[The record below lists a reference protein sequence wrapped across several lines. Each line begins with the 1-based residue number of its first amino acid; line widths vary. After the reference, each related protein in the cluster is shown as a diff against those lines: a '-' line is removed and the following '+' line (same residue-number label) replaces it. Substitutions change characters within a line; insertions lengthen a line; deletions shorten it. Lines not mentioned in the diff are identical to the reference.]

1 MRFPD
6 KTVNPRFA
14 SETAMIAWLATG
26 TVRRSTYL
34 LAGVGFF
41 LVKFGIDAAVSLFV
55 FDRSWSPMQYLVW
68 PNDVTVKVLDLH
80 YVDRQFAQTMLLL
93 SLPFIV
99 IGVLLTLAR
108 IRDARLPLWLVALF
122 FVPIVNLILF
132 AILVVLPTRPVA
144 LTPMPTAE
152 PSPTGPPSIDEP
164 LTRLQRAHRSI
175 VLGNPWRSGLVS
187 LLITVP
193 ACVALV
199 VFETE
204 VLRSYAFSLFVGG
217 PFFAGMISVMIY
229 GFSRPQSLSSCVA
242 VGMASTALIGVVLL
256 VLARE
261 GAICL
266 LMAAP
271 IGFGIA
277 MLGVFVGYVIQ
288 YRPWLNH
295 DMAAMALLMALLL
308 PTLMAAEAATGTE
321 PDEHVVRTEVVV
333 DAAPEKVWP
342 IVLAFPPLPEPN
354 DWMFRAGIAYPMR
367 AEIVGAGPGAVRR
380 CVFSTGAF
388 VEPIDDWQEPTRLK
402 FRVTES
408 PPPMHEWSPFDVH
421 PPHLDGYLVSRQG
434 EFRLER
440 LEDGRTRLV
449 GSTWYANRMWPA
461 SYWYL
466 WSDAIIHRIH
476 ERVLNHIREQA
487 EAR

>member
-1 MRFPD
+1 ML
-6 KTVNPRFA
+6 
-14 SETAMIAWLATG
+14 AWLANG

-41 LVKFGIDAAVSLFV
+41 LVKFAIDAAVTIFLFG
-55 FDRSWSPMQYLVW
+55 RSWSPMQYLVW
-68 PNDVTVKVLDLH
+68 PNDGTVKVLDLH
-80 YVDRQFAQTMLLL
+80 YADRQFAQTMLVL

-108 IRDARLPLWLVALF
+108 LRDARLPLWLVALF
-122 FVPIVNLILF
+122 FVPIVNLIVF
-132 AILVVLPTRPVA
+132 AILVVVPTRSAAAA
-144 LTPMPTAE
+144 LPE
-152 PSPTGPPSIDEP
+152 SPST
-164 LTRLQRAHRSI
+164 TRLQRAHQSI

-187 LLITVP
+187 LLVTVP
-193 ACVALV
+193 ISVALV
-199 VFETE
+199 LFETE
-204 VLRSYAFSLFVGG
+204 VLKSYAFSLFVGG
-217 PFFAGMISVMIY
+217 PFFVGMFSVMIY
-229 GFSRPQSLSSCVA
+229 GFSRPQSYPSCIA
-242 VGMASTALIGVVLL
+242 VGMAATALIGVVLL

-277 MLGVFVGYVIQ
+277 MLGIFVGYVIQ

-295 DMAAMALLMALLL
+295 DMAAMAMLMAMLL
-308 PTLMAAEAATGTE
+308 PTLMAAEAANQTE
-321 PDEHVVRTEVVV
+321 PDEHVVRTEVIV
-333 DAAPEKVWP
+333 DAPPEKVWP
-342 IVLAFPPLPEPN
+342 IVLAFPPLPEPD

-367 AEIVGAGPGAVRR
+367 AEIDGHGPGAVRR

-388 VEPIDDWQEPTRLK
+388 VEPIDVWQEPTLLA

-440 LEDGRTRLV
+440 LDDGRTRLV
-449 GSTWYANRMWPA
+449 GSTWYTNRMWPA
-461 SYWYL
+461 AYWYL

-476 ERVLNHIREQA
+476 ERVLNHIRD
-487 EAR
+487 EAVRDR